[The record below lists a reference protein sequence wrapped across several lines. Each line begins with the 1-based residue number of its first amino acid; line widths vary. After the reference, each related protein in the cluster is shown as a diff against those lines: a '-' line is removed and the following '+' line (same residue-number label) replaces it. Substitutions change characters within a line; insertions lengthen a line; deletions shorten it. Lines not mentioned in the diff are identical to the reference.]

1 MLYRRPLA
9 WFAAVILAGCAS
21 EGPQRGGH
29 TSGPTPNS
37 YTVMGQTYQIL
48 DSADGHVER
57 GIASWYG
64 GQFHGQQT
72 ALGETYNMNA
82 MTAAHRELPL
92 PTDVRVENLDNGR
105 QVTVRINDRGPF
117 KRNRIIDLSRAAAS
131 KLGMLESGTAPV
143 EIRALPTQGQET
155 EGAADER
162 TAGSD
167 AATGSAPA
175 ASTAGPGDTRA
186 TQEAKYSVQVGA
198 FGERRN
204 ADRMVGRAE
213 AGTNS
218 PVRINEHRRPEG
230 LLYRV
235 QIGPL
240 SDAEAVDRVTE
251 QMRDVG
257 IHDSHVVVNTDASEP
272 TASTR

>member
-1 MLYRRPLA
+1 
-9 WFAAVILAGCAS
+9 
-21 EGPQRGGH
+21 
-29 TSGPTPNS
+29 
-37 YTVMGQTYQIL
+37 
-48 DSADGHVER
+48 
-57 GIASWYG
+57 
-64 GQFHGQQT
+64 
-72 ALGETYNMNA
+72 
-82 MTAAHRELPL
+82 
-92 PTDVRVENLDNGR
+92 
-105 QVTVRINDRGPF
+105 
-117 KRNRIIDLSRAAAS
+117 
-131 KLGMLESGTAPV
+131 
-143 EIRALPTQGQET
+143 
-155 EGAADER
+155 
-162 TAGSD
+162 
-167 AATGSAPA
+167 
-175 ASTAGPGDTRA
+175 
-186 TQEAKYSVQVGA
+186 VGA

-218 PVRINEHRRPEG
+218 PVRINKHRRPDG